1 MKWAIEVYPAAA
13 EAFAL
18 NHSEA
23 KVINL
28 DCNEVL
34 KIAMDGDE
42 AEIRLVPYL
51 SVTTRELF
59 IHGKAIVP
67 YVQLS
72 TNCGLDNVITAQI
85 LFSLF

>member
-1 MKWAIEVYPAAA
+1 MTVSPYQTKWAIEVYPAAA

-34 KIAMDGDE
+34 RVAMDGHED
-42 AEIRLVPYL
+42 AIRWVIHFRNHPKYFFILINWSL
-51 SVTTRELF
+51 SASFGTFGRQRTKVNR
-59 IHGKAIVP
+59 
-67 YVQLS
+67 
-72 TNCGLDNVITAQI
+72 
-85 LFSLF
+85 